1 MNLFSYDNRTV
12 RLTHFDGLVFEGL
25 ASHNSASYNLHEIGR
40 EEEGLQIDHWLF
52 FKSDIRSLEV
62 IDPSE
67 VSVWMS
73 RKCHSLLLDHDVY
86 DPLDNGAS
94 SIELPCS
101 AFPEGLPEAG
111 EMVRFEDRTDDF
123 DVLYFEVIRA
133 QISSDEKTVILF
145 IAEPE

>member
-1 MNLFSYDNRTV
+1 
-12 RLTHFDGLVFEGL
+12 
-25 ASHNSASYNLHEIGR
+25 
-40 EEEGLQIDHWLF
+40 
-52 FKSDIRSLEV
+52 
-62 IDPSE
+62 
-67 VSVWMS
+67 MS

-86 DPLDNGAS
+86 DSLDNGAS

-101 AFPEGLPEAG
+101 AFPKGLPEAG

-133 QISSDEKTVILF
+133 QMSADEKAVILF